1 MTPRTVWMVAAFALG
16 LLANA
21 ALASRLPAEIH
32 FWRPLKSLA
41 FASVA
46 SNGSHAY
53 TLKFGYGCV
62 DLDFASFG
70 PGGKIHSFH
79 LHY

>member
-1 MTPRTVWMVAAFALG
+1 MTPRTGWMVAAFALG
-16 LLANA
+16 LIANA
-21 ALASRLPAEIH
+21 ALASWLAAQIH
-32 FWRPLKSLA
+32 VWSPLKSLA
-41 FASVA
+41 FVSVT

-53 TLKFGYGCV
+53 TLRFGHGCV

-79 LHY
+79 IDY